1 MQKKTIKCE
10 PSTEILYVW
19 GGVLKD
25 DVNMDLFL
33 DGVTINKVFFFVGV
47 SLSVL
52 IAWDKN
58 KGRIVIPVA
67 MS

>member
-19 GGVLKD
+19 DGVLKE
-25 DVNMDLFL
+25 DVNMDFLL
-33 DGVTINKVFFFVGV
+33 DGVTIKKFSFFVGV

-52 IAWDKN
+52 IA
-58 KGRIVIPVA
+58 
-67 MS
+67 